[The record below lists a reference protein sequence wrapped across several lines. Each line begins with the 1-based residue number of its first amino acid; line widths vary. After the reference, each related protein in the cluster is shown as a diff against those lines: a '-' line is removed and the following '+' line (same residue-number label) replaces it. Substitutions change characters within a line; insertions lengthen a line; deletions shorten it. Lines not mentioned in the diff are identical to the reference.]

1 MHTMH
6 AAVTNTTTDH
16 LRISADIRF
25 QPAAEP
31 VDNRYTASGPE
42 WADTPSVGLTNLAGI
57 WAMLAK
63 YSSDNP
69 ALRTGCAAGVSGAVW
84 ERELGGG
91 EADTDDGAGQAR
103 LGAAA
108 AECRGQAL
116 GEHK

>member
-1 MHTMH
+1 MLDESSCSSLFARSSLAAGGVRRIFTMHTMH

-57 WAMLAK
+57 WATLRLPKIPAT
-63 YSSDNP
+63 
-69 ALRTGCAAGVSGAVW
+69 ALRTGCAACV
-84 ERELGGG
+84 
-91 EADTDDGAGQAR
+91 
-103 LGAAA
+103 
-108 AECRGQAL
+108 
-116 GEHK
+116 